1 MTPRGREGGAAGDRR
16 AAGRRGGTKRSLRD
30 NAELAR
36 CDTAG
41 PWWHVEDGTRLARG
55 GTAGRRQKLCDGLW
69 WHTGAEQMWHL
80 QRQTWQDRAA
90 LLGSLG
96 RSLISQQ
103 SKSSRGLSRH
113 VARAAQQGRV
123 VQGMHEGRVAQGVRD
138 ELHEQQKCCGS
149 GSMGQELRDH
159 EKERNI

>member
-1 MTPRGREGGAAGDRR
+1 
-16 AAGRRGGTKRSLRD
+16 
-30 NAELAR
+30 
-36 CDTAG
+36 
-41 PWWHVEDGTRLARG
+41 
-55 GTAGRRQKLCDGLW
+55 
-69 WHTGAEQMWHL
+69 MWHL